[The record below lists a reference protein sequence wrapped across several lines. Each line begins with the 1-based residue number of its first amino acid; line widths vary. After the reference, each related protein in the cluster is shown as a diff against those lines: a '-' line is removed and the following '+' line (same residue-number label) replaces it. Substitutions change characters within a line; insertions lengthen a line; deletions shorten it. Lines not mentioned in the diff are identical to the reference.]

1 MSQQLNPD
9 GSLYDP
15 RQPTAGGSSGNN
27 STDYEHPQE
36 TNLLNVHKAMAYNDA
51 GEPVL
56 RVLTYSSGGTMD
68 LTALSVS
75 TVAAS
80 NGGTLSYDNNTG
92 IFTYAPANLSGYA
105 TTTYVTNQINAVKD
119 RITSPNDL
127 HITNIDNTG
136 TTTFGGNAIPGAN
149 TYTLG
154 TVAQPWKDIYVSQGS
169 IVIADT
175 DANVDGVSIS
185 NTAKYIVI
193 DRGGLK
199 ITDDSGLFEI
209 FQLDNTGK
217 LLIKSEIPISLDNAA
232 FEVIGNLQGTSL
244 PIANRGVM
252 IHSSGAVNIPSRI
265 YIDGV
270 GTQTT
275 APFDSAYAAFIGRYA
290 RGTVASPQPAQTDD
304 LIARFGGNAYAS
316 TIGLNSISNVRMDMV
331 ATETQSNTGRGS
343 KIEFW
348 TTANGSA
355 TPTQSLHIDSQGIDL
370 TGAADATAGIT
381 FKNGSIL
388 RYWPAV
394 TGNTGKILR
403 TDGTDFFWD
412 TETVPSGSVLFK
424 GEWNANTNTP
434 SVSNATGTLG
444 WQYIVS
450 VAGTQNLGAGS
461 VAYAAG
467 DQIIHNGSVY
477 IRIPAQTAQVQA
489 NWTETNSALPAFI
502 QNKPT
507 LATVATSGSYNDLSN
522 KPAIPA
528 AQINSDWNSVSGLS
542 QILNKPTIPTQ
553 YTDALARAAITLSSN
568 APTGTTSTLT
578 YNTGSGAFTFTSA
591 AALVSGTTIK
601 TVNSNSLLG
610 SGDVSVGTVTS
621 VGGTGTV
628 SGISLGGTVTGS
640 GSLSLSGTLSGITN
654 ANLSGTAG
662 ITNANLANSTIS
674 GISLGGSLFS
684 LTAGTNVS
692 FSAGST
698 YNGSQAIT
706 VNVATG
712 AGYTLPAATTTTL
725 GGVVIPA
732 VGTSGIS
739 NSSGTIGLAVAT
751 TTQLGGVKIDGTSV
765 TISSGTISATP
776 YTLPTATTSVLG
788 GVKIDGTSI
797 TISSGVISATP
808 YTLPTATTSVL
819 GGVKVDG
826 TSITISSGVISAVP
840 TGIDS
845 FTSTVTT
852 QASTLTVAF
861 DGASVIFWQPSAN
874 GNRTITLSNFTA
886 GRRVKIFI
894 TPHRAQDTFT
904 FTGVTASQCSNGS
917 ITYVLGGGGV
927 AQSSMMIELFSTT
940 TAIGGVWIFGF
951 GSQ

>member
-1 MSQQLNPD
+1 MGVRNQ
-9 GSLYDP
+9 
-15 RQPTAGGSSGNN
+15 N
-27 STDYEHPQE
+27 STNYEHVDEP
-36 TNLLNVHKAMAYNDA
+36 NLLNLHKAMTYNAA

-56 RVLTYSSGGTMD
+56 RVLTYNSGGTMD

-80 NGGTLSYDNNTG
+80 NGGTLSYDNTTG
-92 IFTYAPANLSGYA
+92 IFTYAPADLSNLAS
-105 TTTYVTNQINAVKD
+105 TTYVTTQINAVKD

-136 TTTFGGNAIPGAN
+136 TTTFGGNAVPGAN

-154 TVAQPWKDIYVSQGS
+154 TLAQPWKDIYVSQGS

-175 DANVDGVSIS
+175 DPDVDGVSIS
-185 NTAKYIVI
+185 NTDKYIVI

-217 LLIKSEIPISLDNAA
+217 LLIKSEIPVSLDNAA

-244 PIANRGVM
+244 PIVNRGVM

-275 APFDSAYAAFIGRYA
+275 APYDSAYAAFIGRYA
-290 RGTVASPQPAQTDD
+290 RGTVASPQPAQAND
-304 LIARFGGNAYAS
+304 IISRFGGNAYG
-316 TIGLNSISNVRMDMV
+316 TTVGLNSISNVRIDMI
-331 ATETQSNTGRGS
+331 ATETQSSTARGS
-343 KIEFW
+343 RIDFW
-348 TTANGSA
+348 TTDNGSA
-355 TPTQSLHIDSQGIDL
+355 TPTRSLHLDSHGIDF
-370 TGAADATAGIT
+370 TEAVDAAAGIT

-388 RYWPAV
+388 RYWPSV
-394 TGNTGKILR
+394 TGNNGKILR
-403 TDGTDFFWD
+403 TDGTDFFWAN
-412 TETVPSGSVLFK
+412 ETVVEGQVLFK
-424 GEWNANTNTP
+424 GDWSAANPPGGGTP
-434 SVSNATGTLG
+434 TLSDATGEAG
-444 WQYIVS
+444 WQYIVNA
-450 VAGTQNLGAGS
+450 AGTQNLGSGNITFAI
-461 VAYAAG
+461 G
-467 DQIIHNGSVY
+467 DLVIHNGTRY
-477 IRIPAQTAQVQA
+477 IKIEGTTPQVQA

-507 LATVATSGSYNDLSN
+507 LATVATSGSYSDLLN

-528 AQINSDWNSVSGLS
+528 AQINSDWNAVSGLA

-568 APTGTTSTLT
+568 SPTGTTSTLT

-610 SGDVSVGTVTS
+610 SGNVSVGTVTS
-621 VGGTGTV
+621 VSGTGTV

-654 ANLSGTAG
+654 ANLNGTAG

-674 GISLGGSLFS
+674 GVSLGGSLFS

-692 FSAGST
+692 FSTGST

-725 GGVVIPA
+725 GGVIVPA

-751 TTQLGGVKIDGTSV
+751 TTQLGGVKVDGTSV

-776 YTLPTATTSVLG
+776 YTLPTATT
-788 GVKIDGTSI
+788 T
-797 TISSGVISATP
+797 
-808 YTLPTATTSVL
+808 VL

-826 TSITISSGVISAVP
+826 TSITISSGVISATP
-840 TGIDS
+840 TTVDAFS
-845 FTSTVTT
+845 SLVTT
-852 QASTLTVAF
+852 QITTLAVDMTT
-861 DGASVIFWQPSAN
+861 GPSMIFWQPSAN
-874 GNRTITLSNFTA
+874 GNRAITLSNFTA

-894 TPHRAQDTFT
+894 TPHRLQDIFT
-904 FTGVTASQCSNGS
+904 FTGVTASQCSNGVNTF
-917 ITYVLGGGGV
+917 IIGGGGV
-927 AQSSMMIELFSTT
+927 AQNSMMIEVFSTT

>member
-1 MSQQLNPD
+1 MPILAPN
-9 GSLYDP
+9 
-15 RQPTAGGSSGNN
+15 T
-27 STDYEHPQE
+27 
-36 TNLLNVHKAMAYNDA
+36 TNYQHTSEPNTSDLTMAMAYNDA

-80 NGGTLSYDNNTG
+80 NGGTLSYDNTTG
-92 IFTYAPANLSGYA
+92 IFTYAPADLSNLAS
-105 TTTYVTNQINAVKD
+105 TTYVTNQINAVKD

-175 DANVDGVSIS
+175 DPNVDGVSIS
-185 NTAKYIVI
+185 NTAKYLVI

-217 LLIKSEIPISLDNAA
+217 LLIKSEIPVSLDNAA

-244 PIANRGVM
+244 PIVNRGVM
-252 IHSSGAVNIPSRI
+252 IHSCGAVNIPSRI

-275 APFDSAYAAFIGRYA
+275 APYDSAYAAFIGRYA
-290 RGTVASPQPAQTDD
+290 RGTVASPQPAQAGDIIT
-304 LIARFGGNAYAS
+304 RFGGNAYAS
-316 TIGLNSISNVRMDMV
+316 TVGLNSISSVRMDMV

-348 TTANGSA
+348 TTDIGSA

-388 RYWPAV
+388 RYWPSV
-394 TGNTGKILR
+394 TGNNTKILR

-412 TETVPSGSVLFK
+412 SETVVAGQVIFK
-424 GEWNANTNTP
+424 GDWSAANPPGGGTP
-434 SVSNATGTLG
+434 TLSDATGQAG

-450 VAGTQNLGAGS
+450 AAGTQNLGSGNITFAI
-461 VAYAAG
+461 G
-467 DQIIHNGSVY
+467 DLVIHNGTRYVK
-477 IRIPAQTAQVQA
+477 IDGTTPQVQA

-507 LATVATSGSYNDLSN
+507 LATVATSGSYSDLSG

-578 YNTGSGAFTFTSA
+578 YVSGAFTFTSA
-591 AALVSGTTIK
+591 AALISGTTIK

-610 SGDVSVGTVTS
+610 SGDVAVGTVTS
-621 VGGTGTV
+621 VSGTGTV

-674 GISLGGSLFS
+674 GVSLGGSLFS

-725 GGVVIPA
+725 GGVIVPA

-765 TISSGTISATP
+765 
-776 YTLPTATTSVLG
+776 
-788 GVKIDGTSI
+788 

-826 TSITISSGVISAVP
+826 TSITISSGVISATPSTV
-840 TGIDS
+840 DS

-852 QASTLTVAF
+852 QSSTLTV
-861 DGASVIFWQPSAN
+861 DLSSNTSVIFWQPGTA
-874 GNRTITLSNFTA
+874 GNRAITLSNFTA

-894 TPHRAQDTFT
+894 TPKAQNNTFT

-917 ITYVLGGGGV
+917 ITFVLGGGGV
-927 AQSSMMIELFSTT
+927 AQSSMMIEIFSTT
-940 TAIGGVWIFGF
+940 TAIGGVWIFGY

>member
-1 MSQQLNPD
+1 
-9 GSLYDP
+9 
-15 RQPTAGGSSGNN
+15 
-27 STDYEHPQE
+27 
-36 TNLLNVHKAMAYNDA
+36 
-51 GEPVL
+51 
-56 RVLTYSSGGTMD
+56 MD

-75 TVAAS
+75 TITAS
-80 NGGTLSYDNNTG
+80 GGGTLAYDNNTG
-92 IFTYAPANLSGYA
+92 IFTYAPADLSSLA
-105 TTTYVTNQINAVKD
+105 STTYVTTQINAVKD

-127 HITNIDNTG
+127 HITYIDNTG
-136 TTTFGGNAIPGAN
+136 TTTFGGNAIPGN
-149 TYTLG
+149 STYTLG

-169 IVIADT
+169 IIIADT
-175 DANVDGVSIS
+175 DPLVDGVSIS
-185 NTAKYIVI
+185 NTSEYLVI

-217 LLIKSEIPISLDNAA
+217 LLIKSEIPLSLDNAA
-232 FEVIGNLQGTSL
+232 FEIIGNLQGTSL
-244 PIANRGVM
+244 PIVNRGVM
-252 IHSSGAVNIPSRI
+252 IHSSGAVNIPSRV

-275 APFDSAYAAFIGRYA
+275 APYESAYAAFIGRYA

-304 LIARFGGNAYAS
+304 LIVRFGGNAYAS
-316 TIGLNSISNVRMDMV
+316 TTGLNSISNVRMDMV
-331 ATETQSNTGRGS
+331 ATETQSSTGRGS

-348 TTANGSA
+348 TTAMGSA
-355 TPTQSLHIDSQGIDL
+355 TPTQSMHIDSQGIDISD
-370 TGAADATAGIT
+370 AADVNAGIT

-403 TDGTDFFWD
+403 TDGTNFFWD

-424 GEWNANTNTP
+424 GDWDASTNTP

-461 VAYAAG
+461 VAYAVG

-477 IRIPAQTAQVQA
+477 IRIPAPTAQIQT

-507 LATVATSGSYNDLSN
+507 LSTVAITGSWNDLLN
-522 KPAIPA
+522 KPTIPA

-578 YNTGSGAFTFTSA
+578 YVSGAFTFTSA

-610 SGDVSVGTVTS
+610 SGNVSVGTVTS

-654 ANLSGTAG
+654 TNLSGTAG

-674 GISLGGSLFS
+674 GVALGGTLFS
-684 LTAGTNVS
+684 LTAGTNVT
-692 FSAGST
+692 FSTGST

-732 VGTSGIS
+732 VATSGIS

-751 TTQLGGVKIDGTSV
+751 TTQLGGVKVDGTTIAVNGSGV
-765 TISSGTISATP
+765 ISSLITQGVTAVTPTTLNATTHIVGSIAGTTLTLSTDATTAATPSTIVVRDSTGTINVSGWTVGARLTAVN
-776 YTLPTATTSVLG
+776 YTATTSDYWIGTSAKSKTITLPNAANGAVNGRQYQIADVVHTGNPGTTIAAQSPATVTGNQPSQQSQIVLATYLG
-788 GVKIDGTSI
+788 GVW
-797 TISSGVISATP
+797 
-808 YTLPTATTSVL
+808 YL
-819 GGVKVDG
+819 
-826 TSITISSGVISAVP
+826 
-840 TGIDS
+840 
-845 FTSTVTT
+845 
-852 QASTLTVAF
+852 
-861 DGASVIFWQPSAN
+861 N
-874 GNRTITLSNFTA
+874 
-886 GRRVKIFI
+886 
-894 TPHRAQDTFT
+894 
-904 FTGVTASQCSNGS
+904 
-917 ITYVLGGGGV
+917 
-927 AQSSMMIELFSTT
+927 
-940 TAIGGVWIFGF
+940 
-951 GSQ
+951 